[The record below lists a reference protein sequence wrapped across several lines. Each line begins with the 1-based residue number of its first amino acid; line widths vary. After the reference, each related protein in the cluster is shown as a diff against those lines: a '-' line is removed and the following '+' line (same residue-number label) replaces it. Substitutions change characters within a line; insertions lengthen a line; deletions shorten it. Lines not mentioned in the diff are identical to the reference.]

1 MNDQP
6 TKMISGVM
14 RRPLLWG
21 LLVSLLL
28 HMPVLALLGEDWW
41 NSPSAPETTL
51 LEMTLQSAAVTAQ
64 VSGAAIVP
72 EQLPAAMPAEAVV
85 EAPPLP
91 PPLPATLPPPLP
103 APLPIPVP
111 PALPV
116 QHVATVNNTV
126 IVHTPV
132 DSAAL
137 QFIPQPLPQPLLQP
151 SPQPFQ
157 QPDPLALPQ
166 PDPPTVKLAANEVAA
181 MHEVMNRLL
190 QQLNEPGLNEQT
202 NPDEGTANIAT
213 LDPVTLGL
221 LASDD
226 VEASFNQATG
236 LTGLAQVDVAITRQI
251 DGQPHQ
257 MRIRLQERALS
268 HYAKFVNR
276 WDSDVTL
283 GDDRVDG
290 RFHANS
296 EVNFESFANP
306 RSQFNGEV
314 TIARRQALTRR
325 VRESSMFA
333 AGVRT
338 GTGRIA
344 LPQTASPSFWL
355 ESGAEVLTLNT
366 DTRLDFQGAAGVV
379 WTDINNGEQGR
390 ELVPEAGLII
400 AGTGRARF
408 EVSGDI
414 AGRVLVYSPQR
425 QMITGNLEYVDASED
440 SGDYLALISD
450 GSIEVASATVTGPGD
465 LRINA
470 ALFARDRFSVRRFSD
485 RHQGVLYVYGS
496 LVAGSVSAT
505 EPRYSTHI
513 VYDPRFE
520 HNRPP
525 AFPGTGLYDVLDW
538 EQHWIAVSDPDALP
552 ADVVDSAVEL
562 QP

>member
-166 PDPPTVKLAANEVAA
+166 PDPPTVNLAANEVAA

-190 QQLNEPGLNEQT
+190 QQLNEPDLNDQT
-202 NPDEGTANIAT
+202 DPDEGTANIAT

-344 LPQTASPSFWL
+344 LPQTAFPSFWL
-355 ESGAEVLTLNT
+355 ESGAEVLTINT

-390 ELVPEAGLII
+390 VLVPEAGLII

>member
-166 PDPPTVKLAANEVAA
+166 PDPPTVNLAANEVAA

-190 QQLNEPGLNEQT
+190 QQLNEPDLNDQT
-202 NPDEGTANIAT
+202 DPDEGTANIAT

-344 LPQTASPSFWL
+344 LPQTAFPSFWL
-355 ESGAEVLTLNT
+355 ESGAEVLTINT

-390 ELVPEAGLII
+390 VLVPEAGLII

-538 EQHWIAVSDPDALP
+538 QQHWIAVSDPDALP

>member
-1 MNDQP
+1 MNDRP

-166 PDPPTVKLAANEVAA
+166 PDPPTVNLAANEVAA

-190 QQLNEPGLNEQT
+190 QQLNEPDLNDQT
-202 NPDEGTANIAT
+202 DPDEGTANIAT

-344 LPQTASPSFWL
+344 LPQTAFPSFWL
-355 ESGAEVLTLNT
+355 ESGAEVLTINT

-390 ELVPEAGLII
+390 VLVPEAGLII

>member
-1 MNDQP
+1 MNDRP

-14 RRPLLWG
+14 RRPLLLG
-21 LLVSLLL
+21 LLLSLLL
-28 HMPVLALLGEDWW
+28 HVPVLALLGGDWW
-41 NSPSAPETTL
+41 NTSSAPETPL
-51 LEMTLQSAAVTAQ
+51 FEMTLQSAAVTAQ
-64 VSGAAIVP
+64 ESGVAVVP
-72 EQLPAAMPAEAVV
+72 EQLPLAVPSDAVV
-85 EAPPLP
+85 DA
-91 PPLPATLPPPLP
+91 PPLP
-103 APLPIPVP
+103 APLPTPVP
-111 PALPV
+111 PALPA
-116 QHVATVNNTV
+116 QHVAAVKNTV

-132 DSAAL
+132 ESAAL
-137 QFIPQPLPQPLLQP
+137 QFVPQPLPQPLTQP
-151 SPQPFQ
+151 WPQPLQ
-157 QPDPLALPQ
+157 Q
-166 PDPPTVKLAANEVAA
+166 PDPPTMQMAANEVAA
-181 MHEVMNRLL
+181 MHEVMARLL
-190 QQLNEPGLNEQT
+190 QQLNEPDLNEQI
-202 NPDEGTANIAT
+202 NPEGTAHIAT

-226 VEASFNQATG
+226 VEASFNQATS

-268 HYAKFVNR
+268 HYAKFINR

-296 EVNFESFANP
+296 DVNFESFANP

-344 LPQTASPSFWL
+344 LPQTAFPSYWL
-355 ESGAEVLTLNT
+355 ESGAEVLTLSA

-379 WTDINNGEQGR
+379 WTDIDNGEQGR
-390 ELVPEAGLII
+390 VLVPEAGLII
-400 AGTGRARF
+400 AGTDRARF

-414 AGRVLVYSPQR
+414 AGRILVYSPQR

-485 RHQGVLYVYGS
+485 RHQGVLHVYGS

-513 VYDPRFE
+513 EYDPRFE

-525 AFPGTGLYDVLDW
+525 AFPGTGLYDVRDW
-538 EQHWIAVSDPDALP
+538 EQQWVAVSDPDAPP
-552 ADVVDSAVEL
+552 ADVVDNAPEL

>member
-1 MNDQP
+1 
-6 TKMISGVM
+6 
-14 RRPLLWG
+14 
-21 LLVSLLL
+21 
-28 HMPVLALLGEDWW
+28 
-41 NSPSAPETTL
+41 
-51 LEMTLQSAAVTAQ
+51 
-64 VSGAAIVP
+64 
-72 EQLPAAMPAEAVV
+72 
-85 EAPPLP
+85 
-91 PPLPATLPPPLP
+91 
-103 APLPIPVP
+103 
-111 PALPV
+111 
-116 QHVATVNNTV
+116 
-126 IVHTPV
+126 
-132 DSAAL
+132 
-137 QFIPQPLPQPLLQP
+137 
-151 SPQPFQ
+151 
-157 QPDPLALPQ
+157 
-166 PDPPTVKLAANEVAA
+166 VKLAANEVAA

-344 LPQTASPSFWL
+344 LPQTAFPSFWL

-408 EVSGDI
+408 EVSGVI

-525 AFPGTGLYDVLDW
+525 AFPGMGL
-538 EQHWIAVSDPDALP
+538 
-552 ADVVDSAVEL
+552 
-562 QP
+562 

>member
-1 MNDQP
+1 MNDRP

-21 LLVSLLL
+21 LLLSLLL
-28 HMPVLALLGEDWW
+28 HVPVLALLGGDWW
-41 NSPSAPETTL
+41 NTSSAPETPL
-51 LEMTLQSAAVTAQ
+51 FEMTLQSGAVTAQ
-64 VSGAAIVP
+64 ESGVAIVP
-72 EQLPAAMPAEAVV
+72 EQLPAAVPVEAVV

-91 PPLPATLPPPLP
+91 PPLPASLPPPVP
-103 APLPIPVP
+103 TPVPTPVP
-111 PALPV
+111 PTLPA
-116 QHVATVNNTV
+116 QHDATVNNTV

-137 QFIPQPLPQPLLQP
+137 QFIPQPLPQPLPQP
-151 SPQPFQ
+151 SPQPLQ
-157 QPDPLALPQ
+157 QPDPQPLLQ
-166 PDPPTVKLAANEVAA
+166 PDPPTVQMAANEVAA

-190 QQLNEPGLNEQT
+190 QQLNEPDLNEQT
-202 NPDEGTANIAT
+202 DPEGTANIAT

-268 HYAKFVNR
+268 HYAKFINR

-338 GTGRIA
+338 GTGRID
-344 LPQTASPSFWL
+344 LPQTAFPSYWL
-355 ESGAEVLTLNT
+355 ESGADVLTLSA
-366 DTRLDFQGAAGVV
+366 DTRLDFQGAAGIV
-379 WTDINNGEQGR
+379 WTDIDNGEQGR
-390 ELVPEAGLII
+390 VLVPEAGLII
-400 AGTGRARF
+400 AGTDRARF
-408 EVSGDI
+408 EVSGEI

-485 RHQGVLYVYGS
+485 RHQGVLHVYGS

-513 VYDPRFE
+513 EYDPRFE

-525 AFPGTGLYDVLDW
+525 AFPGTGLYDVRDW
-538 EQHWIAVSDPDALP
+538 EQHWVAVSDPDAPL
-552 ADVVDSAVEL
+552 ADVVDSAPEL

>member
-1 MNDQP
+1 MNDRP
-6 TKMISGVM
+6 TKMILGVM

-28 HMPVLALLGEDWW
+28 HVPVLALLAGARW
-41 NSPSAPETTL
+41 NISSTPEAAL
-51 LEMTLQSAAVTAQ
+51 VEMILQSAAVPAQ
-64 VSGAAIVP
+64 ESDVIAGP
-72 EQLPAAMPAEAVV
+72 EQLPASLPAAAAAEAPSSP
-85 EAPPLP
+85 PPLP
-91 PPLPATLPPPLP
+91 PPPPLS
-103 APLPIPVP
+103 APVP

-116 QHVATVNNTV
+116 QQVATVNDTV

-132 DSAAL
+132 DSAAPL
-137 QFIPQPLPQPLLQP
+137 FIPQLLSKLVPQPLLQP
-151 SPQPFQ
+151 
-157 QPDPLALPQ
+157 
-166 PDPPTVKLAANEVAA
+166 DPPTVQMAANEVDA
-181 MHEVMNRLL
+181 MHEVMDRLL
-190 QQLNEPGLNEQT
+190 QQLNEHDLNERT
-202 NPDEGTANIAT
+202 DPAGTASIAT

-221 LASDD
+221 LAGDH
-226 VEASFNQATG
+226 VETSFQEATS
-236 LTGLAQVDVAITRQI
+236 LTGLAEVNVVITRQF

-257 MRIRLQERALS
+257 VRIRLQERALS

-276 WDSDVTL
+276 WDSNVTL

-344 LPQTASPSFWL
+344 LPQTAFPSHWL
-355 ESGAEVLTLNT
+355 ESGAEVFTLSE
-366 DTRLDFQGAAGVV
+366 DTRLDFQGAAGIV

-390 ELVPEAGLII
+390 VLVPEAGLII
-400 AGTGRARF
+400 AGTDRARF

-440 SGDYLALISD
+440 SADYLALISD

-485 RHQGVLYVYGS
+485 RHQGVLYVYGT

-513 VYDPRFE
+513 EHDPRFE

-525 AFPGTGLYDVLDW
+525 AFPGTGLYDVRDW
-538 EQHWIAVSDPDALP
+538 EQHWIAVSAPDAPP
-552 ADVVDSAVEL
+552 ADVADSVPAL

>member
-1 MNDQP
+1 MNDRP
-6 TKMISGVM
+6 TKMLFGVM

-21 LLVSLLL
+21 LLASLLL
-28 HMPVLALLGEDWW
+28 HVPVLALLAGDWW
-41 NSPSAPETTL
+41 NSPSEPETAL
-51 LEMTLQSAAVTAQ
+51 VEIALQSAAVPAQ
-64 VSGAAIVP
+64 ESGVIAVP
-72 EQLPAAMPAEAVV
+72 EQLPAALSPDMVV
-85 EAPPLP
+85 ESAPLP
-91 PPLPATLPPPLP
+91 P
-103 APLPIPVP
+103 PVP

-116 QHVATVNNTV
+116 QHVATVNDTV

-132 DSAAL
+132 DSAAP
-137 QFIPQPLPQPLLQP
+137 QFIPQPLPKFV
-151 SPQPFQ
+151 PQP
-157 QPDPLALPQ
+157 LPQ
-166 PDPPTVKLAANEVAA
+166 PDLPTVQMAANEVDA
-181 MHEVMNRLL
+181 MREVIDRLL
-190 QQLNEPGLNEQT
+190 LQLNEHDLNERT
-202 NPDEGTANIAT
+202 DPAGTASIAT
-213 LDPVTLGL
+213 LDPVPLGL
-221 LASDD
+221 LAGDH
-226 VEASFNQATG
+226 VETSFQQATG
-236 LTGLAQVDVAITRQI
+236 LTSLAEVNVVITRQI

-276 WDSDVTL
+276 WDSNVTL

-344 LPQTASPSFWL
+344 LPQTAFPSHWL
-355 ESGAEVLTLNT
+355 ESGADVLTLSE
-366 DTRLDFQGAAGVV
+366 DTRLDFQGAAGIV

-390 ELVPEAGLII
+390 VLVPEAGLII
-400 AGTGRARF
+400 AGTDRARF
-408 EVSGDI
+408 ELSGDI

-425 QMITGNLEYVDASED
+425 QMITGSLEYVDASQD
-440 SGDYLALISD
+440 SADYLALISD

-496 LVAGSVSAT
+496 LIAGSVSAT

-513 VYDPRFE
+513 EHDPRFE

-525 AFPGTGLYDVLDW
+525 AFPGTGLFDVRDW
-538 EQHWIAVSDPDALP
+538 EQHWIAISDLDAP
-552 ADVVDSAVEL
+552 TADVADSVPVL

>member
-1 MNDQP
+1 MNDRP

-166 PDPPTVKLAANEVAA
+166 PDPPTVKLAANEVVA
-181 MHEVMNRLL
+181 MAEVMNRLL
-190 QQLNEPGLNEQT
+190 QQLNEPDLNDQT
-202 NPDEGTANIAT
+202 DPDEGTANIAT

-344 LPQTASPSFWL
+344 LPQTAFPSFWL

-390 ELVPEAGLII
+390 VLVPEAGLII

>member
-1 MNDQP
+1 MNDRP

-166 PDPPTVKLAANEVAA
+166 PDPPTVKLAANEVVA
-181 MHEVMNRLL
+181 MAEVMNRLL

-344 LPQTASPSFWL
+344 LPQTAFPSFWL

-390 ELVPEAGLII
+390 VLVPEAGLII

>member
-1 MNDQP
+1 M
-6 TKMISGVM
+6 
-14 RRPLLWG
+14 
-21 LLVSLLL
+21 
-28 HMPVLALLGEDWW
+28 H
-41 NSPSAPETTL
+41 
-51 LEMTLQSAAVTAQ
+51 QS
-64 VSGAAIVP
+64 
-72 EQLPAAMPAEAVV
+72 
-85 EAPPLP
+85 
-91 PPLPATLPPPLP
+91 
-103 APLPIPVP
+103 
-111 PALPV
+111 
-116 QHVATVNNTV
+116 
-126 IVHTPV
+126 
-132 DSAAL
+132 
-137 QFIPQPLPQPLLQP
+137 LPQ
-151 SPQPFQ
+151 SFPQSLPQ
-157 QPDPLALPQ
+157 ALPQ
-166 PDPPTVKLAANEVAA
+166 ADPATVQMAANEVAA
-181 MHEVMNRLL
+181 MHEVIGRLL
-190 QQLNEPGLNEQT
+190 QHVNEPNLNEK
-202 NPDEGTANIAT
+202 ANKTETDIIAT
-213 LDPVTLGL
+213 IDPQALGL
-221 LASDD
+221 LAGDE
-226 VEASFNQATG
+226 VAASFQQATD
-236 LTGLAQVDVAITRQI
+236 LTGLAEVNVAITRQI

-257 MRIRLQERALS
+257 MKIRLQERALS
-268 HYAKFVNR
+268 HYAKFINR
-276 WDSDVTL
+276 WDSNVTL

-344 LPQTASPSFWL
+344 LPQTAFPSFWL

-366 DTRLDFQGAAGVV
+366 DTRLDFQGTDGIV
-379 WTDINNGEQGR
+379 WTDMDNGDQGR
-390 ELVPEAGLII
+390 VLVPEAGLII
-400 AGTGRARF
+400 AGTDRARF
-408 EVSGDI
+408 EVSGDV

-425 QMITGNLEYVDASED
+425 QMITGNLEYVDASAD

-485 RHQGVLYVYGS
+485 RHQGVLHVYGS

-513 VYDPRFE
+513 EHDPRFE

-525 AFPGTGLYDVLDW
+525 AFPGTGVFDVRDW
-538 EQHWIAVSDPDALP
+538 DQHWIAVSGPDAQP
-552 ADVVDSAVEL
+552 ADVADSAAEL

>member
-166 PDPPTVKLAANEVAA
+166 PDPPTVNLAANEVAA

-190 QQLNEPGLNEQT
+190 QQLNEPDLNDQT
-202 NPDEGTANIAT
+202 DPDEGTANIAT

-344 LPQTASPSFWL
+344 LPQTAFPSFWL

-390 ELVPEAGLII
+390 VLVPEAGLII